1 MYIKCYVFIVVIIVY
16 LKDDDQINIAALI
29 IFYQLSTI
37 NGESF
42 EYEYECER
50 EISTLKSSRDVYY
63 FNGRH
68 ILLF

>member
-42 EYEYECER
+42 EYEYEYEC

>member
-1 MYIKCYVFIVVIIVY
+1 MVIIVY

-37 NGESF
+37 NDESF
-42 EYEYECER
+42 ECECEC

-68 ILLF
+68 ILLFGLYK